1 MSANYYNSVKQKR
14 WSLKNIE
21 DRKVNKLV
29 QDLQI
34 SDFLARIICA
44 RDIDI
49 SNVESFLN
57 PSLKNNLPS
66 RFEIKDMSF
75 AVDRISKAFLKK

>member
-1 MSANYYNSVKQKR
+1 MKQKR

-21 DRKVNKLV
+21 DRTVNKLV

-34 SDFLARIICA
+34 SDFLARIICT

-66 RFEIKDMSF
+66 PFEIKDLSL
-75 AVDRISKAFLKK
+75 IHI